1 MNQLTR
7 ESFKELISNIPK
19 YVANEEQRILSKSRV
34 LSLLIVAFI
43 SILPYFFYLL
53 VSFQINSYVQQQLV
67 LFAAVIMSIIPTFL
81 IMLWIG
87 LPASYYS
94 NRFSQFIIDFLVMD
108 IPRYYKNRVKSLLKF
123 RFGEVI
129 KYVSTE
135 VLPVFIPPLLT
146 LATVYFLSSYKLS
159 NLHDLILYG
168 LITTGFLIA
177 IYGWTKLEL
186 SKPSLREKE
195 INEKIRGLEE
205 ILYTLTN

>member
-1 MNQLTR
+1 
-7 ESFKELISNIPK
+7 
-19 YVANEEQRILSKSRV
+19 
-34 LSLLIVAFI
+34 
-43 SILPYFFYLL
+43 
-53 VSFQINSYVQQQLV
+53 
-67 LFAAVIMSIIPTFL
+67 MSIIPTFL

-94 NRFSQFIIDFLVMD
+94 NRFSQFITDFLVMD
-108 IPRYYKNRVKSLLKF
+108 IPHYYKNRVKSLLKF

-146 LATVYFLSSYKLS
+146 LATVYFLPSYKLS

-168 LITTGFLIA
+168 LLITGFLIA

-205 ILYTLTN
+205 ILYTLTD